1 MSQLD
6 VSQSYGIK
14 RPQLVGNL
22 LFAIL
27 LKELDGFTYSHVQ
40 NVVDVLVV
48 ESHVEYFL
56 LEASA
61 VAGVT
66 FQHEICHELHLYR
79 YHSSTLALLTA
90 SALGVEREV
99 LCRISLLLCQGLA
112 CEELAYGVISLD
124 VSGRIGTC
132 ALAYRVLVDKFHVL
146 HHLPVALERR
156 VFARSVSSLVEV
168 ALQGRIQNALDERRL
183 ARAAHSSHNGQ
194 HVERQGGVYS
204 AQIVHSR
211 SQYLDGMVPLAS

>member
-6 VSQSYGIK
+6 VSQSYCIE

-27 LKELDGFTYSHVQ
+27 LKKLDGFTYSHVQ
-40 NVVDVLVV
+40 HVVDVLVV
-48 ESHVEYFL
+48 VSHVEYFL

-66 FQHEICHELHLYR
+66 LQHEICHELHLNR
-79 YHSSTLALLTA
+79 YHSSALALLAA
-90 SALGVEREV
+90 SAFGVEREV
-99 LCRISLLLCQGLA
+99 LCRISLLFCQGLA

-132 ALAYRVLVDKFHVL
+132 ALAYRVLVDKLHVL

-156 VFARSVSSLVEV
+156 VFARSVSHLVQM
-168 ALQGRIQNALDERRL
+168 ALQGGIKYSLDERRL
-183 ARAAHSSHNGQ
+183 ARTAHSRHHGQ
-194 HVERQGGVYS
+194 HVERQGDVYS
-204 AQIVHSR
+204 AQIVHPR
-211 SQYLDGMVPLAS
+211 SLYLYGVVPLAS